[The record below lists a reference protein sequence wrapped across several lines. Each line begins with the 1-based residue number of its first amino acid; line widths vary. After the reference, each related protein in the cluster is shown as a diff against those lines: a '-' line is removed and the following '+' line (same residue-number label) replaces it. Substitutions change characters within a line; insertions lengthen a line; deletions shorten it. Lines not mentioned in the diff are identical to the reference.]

1 MLRRQVWMADDDEFD
16 HIVKNSQR
24 VLRLNDQYEN
34 HPYVEEFTKE
44 CNVMFVYGTYVLEGE
59 VYAKFSLDDIWNL
72 FQGDTLP
79 SNTSNFCRQMTNCM
93 KAWNYLQNTL
103 DFPLNTEIIRQAH
116 GLMMEDERD
125 VLPGEYRKLPA
136 FAGYHIFALASHIE
150 RYMEDAIF
158 KFCETKKDDLIM
170 ASTHVFGNII
180 NIHAFEDGKGRICRL
195 ILAHVLIQI
204 ESCLFPVILSSL
216 HRRGR
221 RHYIRAVKMFD
232 EKPSMLYTMIV
243 KSLIH
248 CWKILS
254 KMQGWRLIS
263 NTLIIGRHPPTDQ
276 HDLAGA

>member
-59 VYAKFSLDDIWNL
+59 VDAKFSLRDIWNL

-79 SNTSNFCRQMTNCM
+79 NNASNFCRQMINCM
-93 KAWNYLQNTL
+93 KAWNYLQKTL
-103 DFPLNTEIIRQAH
+103 DLPLNTEIIKQVH
-116 GLMMEDERD
+116 GLMMEDEKD
-125 VLPGEYRKLPA
+125 VLAGEYKKSRA
-136 FAGYHIFALASHIE
+136 FARYHVFAPAGHIE
-150 RYMEDAIF
+150 IYMEDATF
-158 KFCETKKDDLIM
+158 RFHETKKDDPIM
-170 ASTHVFGNII
+170 AATNLFGIII
-180 NIHAFEDGKGRICRL
+180 NIHPFEDGNGRICSFTL
-195 ILAHVLIQI
+195 GHVLVQMKC
-204 ESCLFPVILSSL
+204 CLFPVILSSF

-232 EKPSMLYTMIV
+232 RKPSMLYTMIV

-248 CWKILS
+248 CWDNFEQNA
-254 KMQGWRLIS
+254 KM
-263 NTLIIGRHPPTDQ
+263 
-276 HDLAGA
+276 LARC